1 MENDLQR
8 RLVSLKV
15 LEKLSPG
22 DYLRT
27 RGRHFQIE
35 PSDKIWAWRAFSRW
49 WTGESRTQMT
59 DDITVLVR
67 QCLRDAS
74 NSNTSEQEQEQ
85 VLRCLNEATNGIR
98 ELINIYRVD
107 ALIASRLEL
116 VVLEIDNAVSAR
128 LEQTD
133 ATGTEQLNEEDVDE
147 D

>member
-15 LEKLSPG
+15 LAKLSPG

-35 PSDKIWAWRAFSRW
+35 PSDKIWAWRALSRW
-49 WTGESRTQMT
+49 WTGESRNQMT

-67 QCLRDAS
+67 QCLRDSS
-74 NSNTSEQEQEQ
+74 NSNTSDLEREQ
-85 VLRCLNEATNGIR
+85 VLQCLGDAISGIN
-98 ELINIYRVD
+98 ELINIYRAD

-116 VVLEIDNAVSAR
+116 IVGEIQNAVSACVV
-128 LEQTD
+128 QADVTAVD
-133 ATGTEQLNEEDVDE
+133 HPVDE
-147 D
+147 NE